1 MRKIALTFLLV
12 LTAFISKAQIDA
24 DFSITP
30 SNGCSTP
37 HTVFFTDQ
45 STTPDT
51 WLWNFGDGSTSRA
64 QHPIHTYTSAGTF
77 NVSLRITDTVV
88 GGSSTKSGIV
98 KVGQVL
104 ANFTD
109 QAGRTSVFGCGPLTV
124 LFEDRSASSGFNIT
138 SYSWDFG
145 DGTSSTAANPTHVYS
160 NAGTYN
166 VSLMVTNSIGCSS
179 TTVKPNFV
187 QVFGPDVNFGPTT
200 TIPTNPPITIH
211 FNNLTTFS
219 SPVTGWNWNFGD
231 GSSSTSQHPS
241 HTYTVADTFN
251 VSLTVQDIDGCSRT
265 FTRNDLVI
273 TKLLI
278 PSLTV
283 DSNVS
288 CNGQSD
294 GGITA
299 SAINGKLPYSF
310 LWSNGQTTAS
320 ATGLSIGQYKVTISD
335 ANGATV
341 KDSVTITEP
350 TALITS
356 TVIDSNV
363 SCNSL
368 SNGGATASATG
379 GILPYTYAWSNSA
392 SSEMITGVSAGT
404 YTVIITD
411 NNGCTASETAVIT
424 EPLAL
429 VASTTINNNVTCS
442 GLSDGNVSASATG
455 GTAPYNY
462 LWSNAV
468 TTASNNGITTG
479 TYAVTVTDLN
489 GCTSIASATT
499 IVLDTIKPTVVTNNV
514 TVYLDATGNVTITTT
529 DVDNGST
536 DACGAPSLS
545 LSKSTFSCADV
556 GANTIQL
563 IATDVNN
570 NIDSA
575 SAIVTVVDTIKPT
588 VLTKNVTVYLDAS
601 GNASITTTDFNNGS
615 SDICGAPT
623 LSLSKSAFT
632 CTDVGSNTIQLI
644 AQDVNNNIDSTVAF
658 VTVLDSIKPTVITNN
673 LTVYLDASGQ
683 ALISTSDVNLST
695 TDICGISSITLSKT
709 SFDCSN
715 IGANTVYLKAT
726 DVNMNV
732 DSVSTTITIADTIKP
747 TVITNNITVYLD
759 ATGNVTIATTDIDNG
774 STDACGTPTLSLS
787 KSSFTCTE
795 IGANTIQLIA
805 TDANNNIDSANAIV
819 TVVDSMKPTV
829 VAQNATIYLDA
840 TGNATIT
847 TTDINNGSTDIC
859 GAPTLSLSKSV
870 FSCTDVGA
878 NTIQL
883 IAQDVNNNID
893 SSSAVVT
900 VVDTIKPTIIT
911 NNITVYLDVTGNVT
925 ITAAD
930 INNGSTDICGTPT
943 LSLSKSTFSCADVGA
958 NTIQL
963 IATDVNNNIDSS
975 SAIVTLVDTIKPTV
989 IAKNITVYLD
999 ATGNATIT
1007 TTDIDNGSADA
1018 CGTPTLSLSKSAFT
1032 CGDVGA
1038 NTIQLI
1044 ATDANNN
1051 IDSTS
1056 AMVTVVDSIKPTV
1069 ITQNSTIYLD
1079 ATGSATITTTDINNG
1094 SVDICGA
1101 PTLSLSKSAF
1111 SCADVGSNTI
1121 QLIATDVNNNI
1132 DSSSAIVTV
1141 VDTIKPTVITN
1152 NITVYLNATGS
1163 VTITST
1169 DIDNGSADACGS
1181 PTLSLSKGTFSCADV
1196 GANTIQLIATDVNN
1210 NIDSSSAI
1218 VTVVDTIKPTV
1229 ITNNVTVYLDASG
1242 NATITTTDVDNGS
1255 ADACGSPTLSL
1266 SKSAFSCA
1274 DVGANT
1280 IQLIAQDA
1288 NNNIDSSSSIVNV
1301 VDSIKPLISGC
1312 PVNITQNI
1320 DAGSCNAIATWTAPT
1335 AADNCGIDSLI
1346 ASHNPNTTFSIG
1358 TTTVTYIAYDESL
1371 NTDTCSFTIT
1381 IIDNEKPV
1389 ISNLPADTVLNNDT
1403 GNCSAVYNWSAVT
1416 ATDNCTLDS
1425 LISNFKSGD
1434 AFPIGTTTVTYTAYD
1449 NALNTFSASFTVTV
1463 NDTELPTIVCPSNI
1477 SQCDSIVTWNSPIG
1491 LDNCVGSITNRNDGF
1506 NLFSGDQFPKG
1517 VTTISYQ
1524 VMDASNNQATCS
1536 FDVEVYTPPTANAGP
1551 DLSTRDIEPIQILAN
1566 TTNADQIY
1574 WTPIS
1579 GLSDPTTKQP
1589 LANPRQNTTY
1599 TLTVVS
1605 ADGCEVSD
1613 DVEILVELV
1622 TQLDATTLFT
1632 PNGDGRNDRWVVNK
1646 PELIAGCQLVIF
1658 NRNGTEVYS
1667 TNNYNNDWDGTIG
1680 GQELPEGTYYYIISC
1695 EDSRQYKGPITILR
1709 ERR

>member
-1 MRKIALTFLLV
+1 MKKITLLCFLV
-12 LTAFISKAQIDA
+12 LNVIISSAQINA
-24 DFSITP
+24 DFTLTP
-30 SNGCSTP
+30 AKGCSTP

-45 STTPDT
+45 STIPDT
-51 WLWNFGDGSTSRA
+51 WLWNFGDGSTSTSRN
-64 QHPIHTYTSAGTF
+64 PIHSYTSAGVYDVT
-77 NVSLRITDTVV
+77 LRISDTNT
-88 GGSSTKSGIV
+88 GLTSTKLLPMAVIV
-98 KVGQVL
+98 ETP
-104 ANFTD
+104 AADFT
-109 QAGRTSVFGCGPLTV
+109 GSPTFGCGPLTV
-124 LFEDRSASSGFNIT
+124 NFTNASSSAA
-138 SYSWDFG
+138 SYLWNFG
-145 DGTSSTAANPTHVYS
+145 DGTTSTLQNPSH
-160 NAGTYN
+160 TYN
-166 VSLMVTNSIGCSS
+166 NPGVYTTSLTITTTNGCTDTRTRSNYIQVIGPNVNFNPS
-179 TTVKPNFV
+179 TT
-187 QVFGPDVNFGPTT
+187 T
-200 TIPTNPPITIH
+200 PTNPPITIN
-211 FNNLTTFS
+211 FNDLTTFS

-231 GSSSTSQHPS
+231 GNTSTLQNPS
-241 HTYTVADTFN
+241 HTYISIDSFN
-251 VSLTVQDIDGCSRT
+251 VSLRVNDLDGCSRT
-265 FTRNDLVI
+265 FTRNNLVI
-273 TKLLI
+273 TKLI
-278 PSLTV
+278 VPTLTV

-299 SAINGKLPYSF
+299 SAINGKLPYSY
-310 LWSNGQTTAS
+310 LWSNGQTAAT
-320 ATGLSIGQYKVTISD
+320 ATGLSAGQYKVTISD
-335 ANGATV
+335 ANGTTV
-341 KDSVTITEP
+341 RDSVTITEP
-350 TALITS
+350 IALIAS

-379 GILPYTYAWSNSA
+379 GTAPYTFGWSNSA
-392 SSEMITGVSAGT
+392 SLNNITGVSAGT
-404 YTVIITD
+404 YTVIVTD
-411 NNGCTASETAVIT
+411 NNGCTASETALIT

-429 VASTTINNNVTCS
+429 ATSTTVNDNVTCS

-462 LWSNAV
+462 FWSNAV
-468 TTASNNGITTG
+468 TTASNSGITTG
-479 TYAVTVTDLN
+479 TYSVTVTDLN
-489 GCTSIASATT
+489 GCTSIASAST
-499 IVLDTIKPTVVTNNV
+499 IVLDTIKPTVASNNV
-514 TVYLDATGNVTITTT
+514 TVYLDATGNVTIATT
-529 DVDNGST
+529 DIDNGST
-536 DACGAPSLS
+536 DACGTPALS
-545 LSKSTFSCADV
+545 LSKSTFSCANV

-570 NIDSA
+570 NIDSS

-588 VLTKNVTVYLDAS
+588 VLTNNVTVYLDAA
-601 GNASITTTDFNNGS
+601 GNASITTTDINNGS

-623 LSLSKSAFT
+623 LSLSKSVFT
-632 CTDVGSNTIQLI
+632 CADVGYNTIQLI
-644 AQDVNNNIDSTVAF
+644 AQDVNNNIDSAVAF
-658 VTVLDSIKPTVITNN
+658 VTVLDSIKPTVITNS

-747 TVITNNITVYLD
+747 TVITNNVTVYLD
-759 ATGNVTIATTDIDNG
+759 ATGNATITTTDVDNA
-774 STDACGTPTLSLS
+774 SSDACGAPTLSLS
-787 KSSFTCTE
+787 KSAFSCTE
-795 IGANTIQLIA
+795 VGANTIQLIA
-805 TDANNNIDSANAIV
+805 TDANNNIDSSSAVV
-819 TVVDSMKPTV
+819 TVVDSIKPTV
-829 VAQNATIYLDA
+829 IAQNVTIYLDA
-840 TGNATIT
+840 SGTATIT
-847 TTDINNGSTDIC
+847 TTDINNGSLDIC
-859 GAPTLSLSKSV
+859 GAPILSLSKST
-870 FSCTDVGA
+870 FSCADVGA

-883 IAQDVNNNID
+883 IAQDVNNNLD

-900 VVDTIKPTIIT
+900 VVDIIKPTVIT

-930 INNGSTDICGTPT
+930 INNGSTDICGTPTLSLSKSLFSCADVGANTIQLIAKDVSNNIDSSSAIVTVVDTIKPTVIAKNITVYLDATGNATITATDIDNGSADACGAPTLSLTKSAFSCTDVGANTIQLIATDVNNNIDSTSAIVTVVDSIKPTVITQNSTIYLDATGGATITTTDINNGSTDICGAPTLSLSKSAFSCADVGSNTIQLIATDVNNNIDSSSAVVTVIDTIKPTVITNNITVYIDAAGATTIATTDIDNGSADICGTPT

-975 SAIVTLVDTIKPTV
+975 SAIVT
-989 IAKNITVYLD
+989 
-999 ATGNATIT
+999 
-1007 TTDIDNGSADA
+1007 
-1018 CGTPTLSLSKSAFT
+1018 
-1032 CGDVGA
+1032 
-1038 NTIQLI
+1038 
-1044 ATDANNN
+1044 
-1051 IDSTS
+1051 
-1056 AMVTVVDSIKPTV
+1056 
-1069 ITQNSTIYLD
+1069 
-1079 ATGSATITTTDINNG
+1079 
-1094 SVDICGA
+1094 
-1101 PTLSLSKSAF
+1101 
-1111 SCADVGSNTI
+1111 
-1121 QLIATDVNNNI
+1121 
-1132 DSSSAIVTV
+1132 V
-1141 VDTIKPTVITN
+1141 VDTINPTVITN
-1152 NITVYLNATGS
+1152 NITVYLDAT
-1163 VTITST
+1163 
-1169 DIDNGSADACGS
+1169 
-1181 PTLSLSKGTFSCADV
+1181 
-1196 GANTIQLIATDVNN
+1196 
-1210 NIDSSSAI
+1210 
-1218 VTVVDTIKPTV
+1218 
-1229 ITNNVTVYLDASG
+1229 G

-1266 SKSAFSCA
+1266 SKSAFTCG
-1274 DVGANT
+1274 DVGSNS

-1288 NNNIDSSSSIVNV
+1288 NNNIDSSSSIVTV
-1301 VDSIKPLISGC
+1301 IDSIKPLISGC
-1312 PVNITQNI
+1312 PMNITQNI
-1320 DAGSCNAIATWTAPT
+1320 DAGTCNAIVTWVAPT

-1389 ISNLPADTVLNNDT
+1389 ISNLPTDTVLNNDT

-1416 ATDNCTLDS
+1416 ATDNCALDS

-1449 NALNTFSASFTVTV
+1449 NALNAFSASFTVTV

-1517 VTTISYQ
+1517 ITTISYQ

-1551 DLSTRDIEPIQILAN
+1551 DLSTRDIEPIQILAS
-1566 TTNADQIY
+1566 TTNENQIY

-1589 LANPRQNTTY
+1589 LANPRQNTIY
-1599 TLTVVS
+1599 TLRVVS

-1646 PELIAGCQLVIF
+1646 PELITGCQLVIF

-1667 TNNYNNDWDGTIG
+1667 TNNYINDWDGTIRG
-1680 GQELPEGTYYYIISC
+1680 EELPEGTYYYIISC